1 MSHTLKKGFAG
12 AIPSIKALKGYEG
25 SPCDKFETNVRITL
39 VEGNI
44 SNILVI
50 GLDVVSLA
58 VSARRAGYQVFAVDY
73 FGDQDLKKVCHET
86 RSVLSQRIGETCGQ
100 VCTSFRPETLLHLT
114 KSLLKENQIDA
125 VLLSSGLDDYPDVL
139 SGLNDLVPI
148 LGNPPNVISRVR
160 DKMKFFRELRR
171 LRIPHPQ
178 TAIVYDFEEAKEKS
192 KEIGYPVVV
201 KPSSGF
207 GGVGIRKVRSH
218 RELKKTFQE
227 VSSLNGKVLIQEY
240 ISGIPA
246 SASLI
251 SSSNKVAVLTLNE
264 QLLGVREVGQLE
276 PFGYCGNLI
285 PLSMVDTVKDSC
297 KDLVKR
303 VVLHFGLVGSNGV
316 DLVIS
321 EEGLPYVIEVNPRF
335 QGTLECVERTLRTN
349 VVRLHAEA
357 CVQGILPSIVKN
369 TSFFCVRLILF
380 APHPSITPDLST
392 FKEVRDIP
400 LPGVIIEKGE
410 PVCSIFVKG
419 SSKQSLLKR
428 AIEIAQTIKRL
439 LVKVEIASLC

>member
-1 MSHTLKKGFAG
+1 
-12 AIPSIKALKGYEG
+12 
-25 SPCDKFETNVRITL
+25 
-39 VEGNI
+39 
-44 SNILVI
+44 
-50 GLDVVSLA
+50 
-58 VSARRAGYQVFAVDY
+58 
-73 FGDQDLKKVCHET
+73 
-86 RSVLSQRIGETCGQ
+86 
-100 VCTSFRPETLLHLT
+100 
-114 KSLLKENQIDA
+114 LLKENQIDA
-125 VLLSSGLDDYPDVL
+125 VLLSSGLDDSPDVL

-148 LGNPPNVISRVR
+148 LGNPPNGISRVR
-160 DKMKFFRELRR
+160 DKMEFFRELKR
-171 LRIPHPQ
+171 LRIPHPK
-178 TAIVYDFEEAKEKS
+178 TAIVDDFEEAEEKS

-207 GGVGIRKVRSH
+207 GGAGIRKVRSH
-218 RELKKTFQE
+218 RELKQTFQE

-264 QLLGVREVGQLE
+264 QLLGIREIGQLE

-285 PLSMVDTVKDSC
+285 PLSMADTIKDSC

-357 CVQGILPSIVKN
+357 CVQGILLSIVKK
-369 TSFFCVRLILF
+369 TSIFCVRLILF
-380 APHPSITPDLST
+380 APHRSITPDLST

-410 PVCSIFVKG
+410 PVCSIFIEG
-419 SSKQSLLKR
+419 SSKQSLLRR
-428 AIEIAQTIKRL
+428 AIEIAKTIKRL
-439 LVKVEIASLC
+439 LVKVEVARLC